1 MQYLPYIV
9 LGLLV
14 VAAIAMQIWVAR
26 TSELAGSRSGTV
38 LFIRIFNIA
47 LLVGVAVLVVY
58 ALTGR

>member
-1 MQYLPYIV
+1 VQYLPYIV

>member
-1 MQYLPYIV
+1 VQYLPYIV

-47 LLVGVAVLVVY
+47 LVGVAVLVVY